1 MQPLL
6 EVKNLRVTYRTV
18 RGVWKRTV
26 KEVRAVDDVSLQLA
40 PGETLGIVGESGCG
54 KSTLARTIIRL
65 IKPDEGKIHFSG
77 RNLAELEGEELK
89 SSRRELQMVFQ
100 DPYSSLNPR
109 MKVVDCIGE
118 GLVLHRLVKSRAE
131 KRERVAE
138 LLNAV
143 GLSSDHM
150 DRFPGQFSGGQ
161 RQRIGIARA
170 IAVRPKLLICDEPV
184 SALDVSVQAQI
195 VALLEELREQLGLS
209 MLFIGHDLAVVRHIS
224 HRIAVMYFGRIVEIG
239 PSKDVIDRPLHPYT
253 KALLAAVPSL
263 EGKKL
268 QVVRGENIHN
278 RGELQESLPGHLV
291 RVEEI

>member
-1 MQPLL
+1 M
-6 EVKNLRVTYRTV
+6 
-18 RGVWKRTV
+18 
-26 KEVRAVDDVSLQLA
+26 DDVSLQLA

-77 RNLAELEGEELK
+77 RNLAELEGDELK

-100 DPYSSLNPR
+100 DPYNSLDPR
-109 MKVVDCIGE
+109 MKVVDCVGE
-118 GLVLHRLVKSRAE
+118 GLVLHGMVKSRSE

-138 LLNAV
+138 LLKAV
-143 GLSSDHM
+143 GLPSEHM

-170 IAVRPKLLICDEPV
+170 IAVQPKLLICDEPV

-195 VALLEELREQLGLS
+195 VALLEELREKLGLS

-224 HRIAVMYFGRIVEIG
+224 HRIAVMYFGRIVEVG

-268 QVVRGENIHN
+268 QVVRGDNIHN
-278 RGELQESLPGHLV
+278 RGELQEALPGHWV
-291 RVEEI
+291 RSDSVG